1 MAANPMNT
9 LVRLCGRWLFFL
21 TVALVPSKQA
31 TGAVFQDG
39 FSGGIAQWF
48 LQGSWTLV
56 ERADGQTVLRGD
68 GTGDGFARHRT
79 VRLGSSWRVEV
90 DVRFHRYYSDGNVR
104 ALAAFALFPALDSG
118 VQLEANLQHR
128 TNSSVQFDAQWFNP
142 SNATWRNVLQTSWSP
157 NPSSTYR
164 LHLYRAPGSD
174 RLVFKVSGTNG
185 AEFIA
190 RSLAVPVD
198 VLDRMQVP
206 GLRVNSGQIE
216 FDNFRLESPYQPPV
230 APEFRSQPQAITVLT
245 GTEHGLSA
253 EATDVR
259 PVSYQWL
266 KGTAPIAGA
275 TNATLALGRAVP
287 AHSGNYSVQVS
298 NGESLAFSQVAA
310 VKVIDAWLRLASSVR
325 TNGIPADSVPME
337 VRAPAGVTYAIQ
349 HSSEFVGWTNL
360 LQTTGTGLLE
370 PVAFPRDGA
379 QPTGL
384 FRLVVP

>member
-1 MAANPMNT
+1 M
-9 LVRLCGRWLFFL
+9 
-21 TVALVPSKQA
+21 
-31 TGAVFQDG
+31 
-39 FSGGIAQWF
+39 
-48 LQGSWTLV
+48 
-56 ERADGQTVLRGD
+56 
-68 GTGDGFARHRT
+68 
-79 VRLGSSWRVEV
+79 
-90 DVRFHRYYSDGNVR
+90 RFHRYYSDSNVR
-104 ALAAFALFPALDSG
+104 ALAAFALFPTLDSG

-216 FDNFRLESPYQPPV
+216 FDNFRLESPYQPP
-230 APEFRSQPQAITVLT
+230 ATPEFRVQPQDVTVLT

-266 KGTAPIAGA
+266 KGNAFIAGA
-275 TNATLALGRAVP
+275 TNATLALGRALP

-310 VKVIDAWLRLASSVR
+310 VKVIDAWLRLAPSVR
-325 TNGIPADSVPME
+325 TNGLPADSFPME
-337 VRAPAGVTYAIQ
+337 VRAPAGVAYAIQ
-349 HSSEFVGWTNL
+349 HSPDFAGWTNL
-360 LQTTGTGLLE
+360 LQATGSGLLE
-370 PVAFPRDGA
+370 PVTFPRDGT